1 MPLIYSPPHT
11 IYALIN
17 SYTDEIIF
25 CSKDRSEALAKQEAT
40 KGITTSLVEYDRPAH
55 PYYEIL
61 TTNIK

>member
-11 IYALIN
+11 IYALID

-25 CSKDRSEALAKQEAT
+25 CSKNRNEALAKQESI

-55 PYYEIL
+55 PDWEIL
-61 TTNIK
+61 TINIK

>member
-1 MPLIYSPPHT
+1 MPLMYSPPYT

-25 CSKDRSEALAKQEAT
+25 CSKDRSEALAKQEA
-40 KGITTSLVEYDRPAH
+40 KKDMLTSLVEYDRPAH
-55 PYYEIL
+55 PDYEIL